1 MKVVTLNG
9 ATYLAAQAIDDTLV
23 AAIPFQGQPSL
34 NVFIHYV
41 KQENIGRLQDVGFK
55 NQVFT
60 ERDLDAVEEGQ
71 LVMAQTLMAQ
81 AKTFAIKDIENKYMD
96 TLLGK

>member
-9 ATYLAAQAIDDTLV
+9 KTYLATSTDNDTLAKAMHFNGDV
-23 AAIPFQGQPSL
+23 SL
-34 NVFIHYV
+34 GVLVEYV
-41 KQENIGRLQDVGFK
+41 KQDNIGKLQNVGFK

-60 ERDLDAVEEGQ
+60 ERDLDAVEDGQ
-71 LVMAQTLMAQ
+71 FVMAQTLMVQ
-81 AKTFAIKDIENKYMD
+81 AKTFAIKDVENKYIS

>member
-9 ATYLAAQAIDDTLV
+9 ATYLAAQVNTDTLV
-23 AAIPFQGQPSL
+23 AAMPFQGNPNL
-34 NVFIHYV
+34 NIFVAYV
-41 KQENIGRLQDVGFK
+41 KQENIGKLQDIGFK

-60 ERDLDAVEEGQ
+60 ERDLDAVEDGQ
-71 LVMAQTLMAQ
+71 FVMANTLMTQ
-81 AKTFAIKDIENKYMD
+81 SKTFALKSVENKYID